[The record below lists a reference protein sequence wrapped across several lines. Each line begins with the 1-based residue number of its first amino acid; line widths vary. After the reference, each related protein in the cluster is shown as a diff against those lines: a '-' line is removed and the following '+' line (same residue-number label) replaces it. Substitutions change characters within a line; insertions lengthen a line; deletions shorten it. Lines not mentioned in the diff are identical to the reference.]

1 MWVFAYILL
10 FWHWAWLNLDW
21 IEAELCHIYTAR
33 PRSPEFL
40 PRLIE
45 VFLFFSYYL
54 CSTPQK
60 L

>member
-1 MWVFAYILL
+1 MWVFAYVLL
-10 FWHWAWLNLDW
+10 FWCWAWLNLD
-21 IEAELCHIYTAR
+21 IEAELRHIYTAR